1 MSDPLSIASGV
12 AGLISLGLTVCDSL
26 HTYFSAIKDRK
37 DDIAI
42 ITQSL
47 SLFKFHIFAVQSSA
61 SKLGNRHSPA
71 IDGLQLSLINCE
83 MQLKC
88 LEALLNKLIPTE
100 DPSLAKEIWR
110 RQKLTARYPFDRKK
124 LVQLEEYLS
133 RANVTLSSFIQALNL
148 DINIHMSD
156 ELEAYKTSLEALDIN
171 TQTTLRT
178 ITTRLEVIGPRVEP
192 SALELLPSRIED
204 VTASSS
210 NSIVLH
216 QAAVSVAE
224 TKTSFHGN
232 ERSFEDLTKTHSKPR
247 YLQNAELER
256 KLCKELSGMDCTCGA
271 SERKTTNR
279 PASRVYRLLG
289 GLTISRQG
297 DVRENHRPG
306 CIFFQKSKRKISKT
320 SLTYFG
326 LLSFFSQSFTV
337 SLTQEYPAG
346 PYSVSFGLQ
355 PCNIVES
362 SPAFRLFDTCRSYK
376 IFDRNKIRPD
386 HIAEILIKEL
396 RVIYRSGKA
405 SPFDVDQQGNNIA
418 HMCLEAYLSYFGYG
432 DTTIPSDIAA
442 DATFKMLT
450 YLANIGVPIAA
461 SNFNQ
466 CNLLTISINSFC
478 NFWILPRLSKLV
490 TNSDFNFCHADI
502 AHGRPL
508 FANMWVNSGEEW
520 ARHLNTLCEYPEICE
535 GIGFSELFL
544 AVMKRDYARL
554 QVILAEENNILN
566 ISQTDLY
573 ERNILHASSNWPDG
587 LRLLLQR
594 QDVRP
599 LMDKSSAILM
609 HFSPLDFALFYSK
622 IYCNAPD
629 QWTDCDDCTCYVSVQ
644 LFLEADCNVTIGY
657 KRPETLGGC
666 SLKARKLFFEHLKDR
681 RQRLRNMAL
690 AILPEESLHR
700 YGVTTN
706 VLPDKTA
713 PLLWSELQEAKE
725 QRDQLPD
732 VSVSEL
738 QNSKKLLQP
747 IFNSKAQCDIPCPCS
762 SGMFSRP
769 LAHILPTML
778 RQYNSLDSTYFF
790 RTIKEHIKVVI
801 RGIDL
806 LKLPKCSS
814 EELYM
819 AKCSIHILT
828 MMSLGVRHLPI
839 CLSEGY
845 CNLWNPEFEEDWKEM
860 LDEDQDLIRQL
871 EALDEELGEAFNHQN
886 VPIGEFLWGH
896 WLPRME
902 EVIEDLNKPLANVDR
917 YSLLEAGVSLQEA
930 DYDIFGLLQEL
941 NAFLSEEA
949 GDDS

>member
-1 MSDPLSIASGV
+1 MGDPLSIASGV

-88 LEALLNKLIPTE
+88 LETLLNKLIPTE
-100 DPSLAKEIWR
+100 DPSLAKDIWR

-156 ELEAYKTSLEALDIN
+156 ELEACKTSLEALDIN

-256 KLCKELSGMDCTCGA
+256 RLCKEL
-271 SERKTTNR
+271 
-279 PASRVYRLLG
+279 
-289 GLTISRQG
+289 
-297 DVRENHRPG
+297 
-306 CIFFQKSKRKISKT
+306 
-320 SLTYFG
+320 
-326 LLSFFSQSFTV
+326 
-337 SLTQEYPAG
+337 
-346 PYSVSFGLQ
+346 
-355 PCNIVES
+355 
-362 SPAFRLFDTCRSYK
+362 
-376 IFDRNKIRPD
+376 
-386 HIAEILIKEL
+386 
-396 RVIYRSGKA
+396 
-405 SPFDVDQQGNNIA
+405 
-418 HMCLEAYLSYFGYG
+418 
-432 DTTIPSDIAA
+432 
-442 DATFKMLT
+442 
-450 YLANIGVPIAA
+450 
-461 SNFNQ
+461 
-466 CNLLTISINSFC
+466 
-478 NFWILPRLSKLV
+478 
-490 TNSDFNFCHADI
+490 
-502 AHGRPL
+502 
-508 FANMWVNSGEEW
+508 
-520 ARHLNTLCEYPEICE
+520 
-535 GIGFSELFL
+535 
-544 AVMKRDYARL
+544 
-554 QVILAEENNILN
+554 
-566 ISQTDLY
+566 
-573 ERNILHASSNWPDG
+573 
-587 LRLLLQR
+587 
-594 QDVRP
+594 
-599 LMDKSSAILM
+599 
-609 HFSPLDFALFYSK
+609 PLDFALFYSK

-657 KRPETLGGC
+657 KRSETLGGC
-666 SLKARKLFFEHLKDR
+666 SLKARKLFFEHLKNR

-725 QRDQLPD
+725 QRDQLPVD
-732 VSVSEL
+732 LTDSLKPYSG
-738 QNSKKLLQP
+738 KLLVPPESLFDFPHHLQVA
-747 IFNSKAQCDIPCPCS
+747 STGCS
-762 SGMFSRP
+762 PSTRIRFS
-769 LAHILPTML
+769 A
-778 RQYNSLDSTYFF
+778 
-790 RTIKEHIKVVI
+790 
-801 RGIDL
+801 
-806 LKLPKCSS
+806 
-814 EELYM
+814 
-819 AKCSIHILT
+819 
-828 MMSLGVRHLPI
+828 
-839 CLSEGY
+839 
-845 CNLWNPEFEEDWKEM
+845 
-860 LDEDQDLIRQL
+860 
-871 EALDEELGEAFNHQN
+871 
-886 VPIGEFLWGH
+886 
-896 WLPRME
+896 
-902 EVIEDLNKPLANVDR
+902 
-917 YSLLEAGVSLQEA
+917 
-930 DYDIFGLLQEL
+930 
-941 NAFLSEEA
+941 
-949 GDDS
+949 

>member
-1 MSDPLSIASGV
+1 MGDPLSIASGV

-88 LEALLNKLIPTE
+88 LETLLNKLIPTE
-100 DPSLAKEIWR
+100 DPSLAKDIWR

-156 ELEAYKTSLEALDIN
+156 ELEACKTSLEALDIN

-256 KLCKELSGMDCTCGA
+256 RLCKEL
-271 SERKTTNR
+271 
-279 PASRVYRLLG
+279 
-289 GLTISRQG
+289 
-297 DVRENHRPG
+297 
-306 CIFFQKSKRKISKT
+306 
-320 SLTYFG
+320 
-326 LLSFFSQSFTV
+326 
-337 SLTQEYPAG
+337 
-346 PYSVSFGLQ
+346 
-355 PCNIVES
+355 
-362 SPAFRLFDTCRSYK
+362 
-376 IFDRNKIRPD
+376 
-386 HIAEILIKEL
+386 
-396 RVIYRSGKA
+396 SGKA

-418 HMCLEAYLSYFGYG
+418 HMCLEAYLNYFGYG

-554 QVILAEENNILN
+554 QAILAEENSILN

-657 KRPETLGGC
+657 KRSETLGGC
-666 SLKARKLFFEHLKDR
+666 SLKARKLFFEHLKNR

-725 QRDQLPD
+725 QRDQLPVDLTDSLKPYSGKLLVPPESLFDFPHHLQVAVLALEYGLVPKDESGVPTLLSGLYIIPHPLYGRSKMPSMNYIDWLLQRDLNLDLSLEPFRFSALHRVAAFIGSQVKHFDFSHQD

-860 LDEDQDLIRQL
+860 LDEDRDLIRQL

-902 EVIEDLNKPLANVDR
+902 EVIEDLNKPLANVDK